1 MGRLVLSNIVKKF
14 DESTSRETL
23 AVNNVSLTVEDG
35 ELLTVVGPSGCGKT
49 TILRMVAGFIIPS
62 SGKITLDDRVLV
74 DMESRRSPLS
84 PEERDVGM
92 VFQSYA
98 VWPHMNVFDNAAYPL
113 KLRKMKK
120 AEIREKVL
128 ATLKAVHLDGYE
140 TRMAHEL
147 SGGQQQRVA
156 LARSLIMKPEL
167 LLLDEPLSNLD
178 AALRE
183 EMRGEIK
190 EIQRNLKVTIVNVTH
205 DQVEAMTMSDKVAVM
220 RLGNLIQFD
229 TPYNLYEHPANS
241 FVAKFIGSANI
252 IPALRKPG
260 PPDEKGMMTVKA
272 AGVYPVK
279 VPCAGSSGAEGFLAV
294 RAHHIKPGADSP
306 LKAIVTRKLYHGNI
320 TEYHL
325 SLAGGAV
332 VRMNVAEDFDA
343 RIGDHVSLGITRAV
357 WLNE

>member
-1 MGRLVLSNIVKKF
+1 MGKLVLSNIVKKF

-23 AVNNVSLTVEDG
+23 AVNNVSFAVEDG
-35 ELLTVVGPSGCGKT
+35 EMLTVVGPSGCGKT

-62 SGKITLDDRVLV
+62 GGKITLDDRVLV
-74 DMESRRSPLS
+74 DMESRRPPLM

-98 VWPHMNVFDNAAYPL
+98 VWPHMNVFDNIAYPL
-113 KLRKMKK
+113 KLRKMNK

-128 ATLKAVHLDGYE
+128 ATLRTVHLDGYE
-140 TRMAHEL
+140 NRMAHEL

-156 LARSLIMKPEL
+156 LARSLVMKPEL

-190 EIQRNLKVTIVNVTH
+190 EIQRNLGITIVNVTH
-205 DQVEAMTMSDKVAVM
+205 DQIEAMTMSDKVAVM

-229 TPYNLYEHPANS
+229 SPYNLYEHPANS

-252 IPALRKPG
+252 IPALREPG

-272 AGVYPVK
+272 LSMYPVK
-279 VPCAGSSGAEGFLAV
+279 VPYAESSGAKGFLAV
-294 RAHHIKPGADSP
+294 RAHHIKPEADSP
-306 LKAIVTRKLYHGNI
+306 LKAAVTRKLYHGNI
-320 TEYHL
+320 TEYHMR
-325 SLAGGAV
+325 LADGTA
-332 VRMNVAEDFDA
+332 VRMNIAENFDA
-343 RIGDHVSLGITRAV
+343 QIGDNAPLGIARAV
-357 WLNE
+357 WLDE